1 MTWINETGVARPY
14 ADGGNRSRQPEE
26 HPMAIS
32 ANAQQ
37 GTWSV
42 SVHTEETQEGGFRA
56 TIHVKHVSPEG
67 DFERTFQQS
76 QVFAVEREAVLE
88 GLREGMTWIALKT
101 TRTIGV

>member
-1 MTWINETGVARPY
+1 
-14 ADGGNRSRQPEE
+14 
-26 HPMAIS
+26 MAIS

-42 SVHTEETQEGGFRA
+42 SVQTEQTQEGGFQA
-56 TIHVKHVSPEG
+56 TIHVKHASPEG
-67 DFERTFQQS
+67 DFERTFHQS

>member
-1 MTWINETGVARPY
+1 MT
-14 ADGGNRSRQPEE
+14 
-26 HPMAIS
+26 IS
-32 ANAQQ
+32 ANAQE

-42 SVHTEETQEGGFRA
+42 SVETQQAKEGGFQS

-67 DFERTFQQS
+67 DFERTFHQLQA
-76 QVFAVEREAVLE
+76 FAVEREAVLE

>member
-1 MTWINETGVARPY
+1 
-14 ADGGNRSRQPEE
+14 
-26 HPMAIS
+26 MAIS
-32 ANAQQ
+32 ANAQE

-42 SVHTEETQEGGFRA
+42 SVETREAQEGGFLS

-67 DFERTFQQS
+67 DFERTFHQS
-76 QVFAVEREAVLE
+76 RVFAVEREAVLE